1 MPRVYISIGSNMSD
15 PVKQVRRGVDVLRFF
30 GEVAAVSPFYRSK
43 PWGTVTDQPD
53 FINAVV
59 ALDTDRPPRELLN
72 ALKAEEVRLGRTSG
86 ERWGPRAIDFD
97 ILIYGDETVDEY
109 DLRIPHPR
117 MNERAFVLV
126 PLADLDA
133 RYSEVRDALTAEEL
147 SSVAPLGATK
157 RV

>member
-1 MPRVYISIGSNMSD
+1 MARAYISIGSNLKD
-15 PVKQVRRGVDVLRFF
+15 PIRQVRRGVESLRFF
-30 GEVAAVSPFYRSK
+30 GEVAAVSRFYRTK

-72 ALKAEEVRLGRTSG
+72 SLKAEEERLGRMAS
-86 ERWGPRAIDFD
+86 EKWGPRAIDFD
-97 ILIYGDETVDEY
+97 ILTYGDETVDEY

-133 RYSEVRDALTAEEL
+133 RYASARDALGIDEL
-147 SSVAPLGATK
+147 NTVTPVSP
-157 RV
+157 